1 MEEKLIA
8 PRGMNC
14 GVCIN
19 YLSMKKDLHKQ
30 GSHRRYCAG
39 CIPRGKNCT
48 YMKGSCNLLEKGLV
62 RFCLE
67 CDQFPCKRLKALDKR
82 YRDKYHMSMIENLE
96 FIQEHGIE
104 RFLEKENAKWRC
116 PDCGDTVSCHTGLCM
131 KCGFDMLR
139 QDS

>member
-8 PRGMNC
+8 PCGMNC

-19 YLSMKKDLHKQ
+19 YLTMKNDLQKQ
-30 GSHRRYCAG
+30 GIHRKYCEG

-62 RFCLE
+62 RFCFE
-67 CDQFPCKRLKALDKR
+67 CEQFPCKRLKTLDKR
-82 YRDKYHMSMIENLE
+82 YRDKYHMSMIENLK

-104 RFLEKENAKWRC
+104 SLLEREAEKWRC
-116 PDCGDTVSCHTGLCM
+116 PDCGDTLSCHTEQCLR
-131 KCGFDMLR
+131 CGPD
-139 QDS
+139 QEKNA